1 MVKTTF
7 FYKLTSMTTEPNF
20 NEIPSY
26 IVKKGEDFMSD
37 GQLKHFVHKLNV
49 WRDQLVFEAENT
61 ITHIQEDSSPVADI
75 NDRATIEEEFAL
87 ELRTRDR
94 ERKLINKID
103 KTLHIIDIGEYGY
116 CNTCGIEIALNR
128 LEARPTA
135 NQCIDCK
142 TVSEKKEI

>member
-1 MVKTTF
+1 
-7 FYKLTSMTTEPNF
+7 MTTEPNF
-20 NEIPSY
+20 NEIPAY
-26 IVKKGEDFMSD
+26 IPKKSEKFMSK
-37 GQLKHFVHKLNV
+37 GQVKHFIHKLNV

-61 ITHIQEDSSPVADI
+61 INHIQEDSTPVADN

-103 KTLHIIDIGEYGY
+103 NKLHTIAVGDYGY
-116 CNTCGIEIALNR
+116 CINCCIEITLKR

-135 NQCIDCK
+135 EKFIDCK
-142 TVSEKKEI
+142 TISEKKEI